1 MKKLILL
8 WVLLGTLTLHAQT
21 LPVTFKNTIPVGYD
35 PTSQAAISQLGHGDA
50 QGASSLINN
59 MITQQGYQISF
70 NEVFHALGWIFLGLV
85 LVIWLAKPPF
95 GAKAGPAAGGH

>member
-35 PTSQAAISQLGHGDA
+35 PTSQAPGFMEVSPNIAMPQGH
-50 QGASSLINN
+50 
-59 MITQQGYQISF
+59 
-70 NEVFHALGWIFLGLV
+70 V
-85 LVIWLAKPPF
+85 LVKPPTNQSYTWLQTF
-95 GAKAGPAAGGH
+95 AKGGSNYNSIELGN